1 MHLKANT
8 IFFFNDLSLQ
18 IDMSLLSWHQKC
30 NCIVFI
36 DTDVMFILF
45 LILPLLRVLT
55 GEDPYNLFYLQLRIL
70 KGEFPIGIMFL
81 FGYDI

>member
-1 MHLKANT
+1 
-8 IFFFNDLSLQ
+8 
-18 IDMSLLSWHQKC
+18 
-30 NCIVFI
+30 
-36 DTDVMFILF
+36 MFILF